1 MELNPLVQ
9 IRVQQSYFPELYP
22 LYSLSSQK
30 SSRPFILFVTQPCID
45 CHTPSS
51 KPYRLG
57 PPSSQK
63 EKGSIPTPEKSPSPN
78 TNFHVIQASFIATSL
93 LLYHFFNFRL
103 YVHIYHANFDSLM
116 VTESYLQNDKTTEWP
131 KFLQVK
137 FPTPLCTFQC
147 HLENPASKIP
157 CFPFYS
163 FPFSFQT

>member
-1 MELNPLVQ
+1 M
-9 IRVQQSYFPELYP
+9 
-22 LYSLSSQK
+22 
-30 SSRPFILFVTQPCID
+30 D

-137 FPTPLCTFQC
+137 FPTPLHFSMPFGKPCFKNSLFSFLLLPFFISNLINFLWLHSSC
-147 HLENPASKIP
+147 DFIASKIVK
-157 CFPFYS
+157 YRHS
-163 FPFSFQT
+163 KLVRINQMKLVML